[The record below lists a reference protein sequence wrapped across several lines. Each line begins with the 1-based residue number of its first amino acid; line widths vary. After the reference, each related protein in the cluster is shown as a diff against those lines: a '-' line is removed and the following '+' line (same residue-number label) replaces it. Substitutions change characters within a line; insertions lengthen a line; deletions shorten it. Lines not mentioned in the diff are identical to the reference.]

1 MHRKL
6 TVRTM
11 WMLVVSV
18 AILAGCAATQKGM
31 TDMGVTTP
39 QLTKDIATQLGVS
52 ELVASGGAGAMFQAA
67 AEKLSAT
74 DFDTVSKAVPGT
86 DKYLKAAQSALGGA
100 KLTDLGGVQGAFK
113 KLGLKPEQVEQV
125 KPLVLDYVGKYSP
138 SARTLMAGVL

>member
-1 MHRKL
+1 MYK
-6 TVRTM
+6 RTL
-11 WMLVVSV
+11 WMLALSV
-18 AILAGCAATQKGM
+18 AILAGCAATKKGM

-39 QLTKDIATQLGVS
+39 QLTKDIATQLGIS
-52 ELVASGGAGAMFQAA
+52 ELLASGGAGAMFQAA
-67 AEKLSAT
+67 AEKLSAS

-86 DKYLKAAQSALGGA
+86 DKYLKAAQNALGGA